1 MTDPGAP
8 FWVPSAALQR
18 HVNRAAT
25 GRPDIDWL
33 THVRAHHLP
42 AALPRV
48 LVVGC
53 GDGFL
58 ERSLAKAPGAGAI
71 TAVDADAAAVARAR
85 RQSQRRGLARVTH
98 AVFDPDR
105 GPPPAGPWDV
115 IFVHGVL
122 HHAARPEELLRSL
135 HDALSPWGR
144 LVFVEYVGPD
154 RFQYSQ
160 AHRAIVDRYARLLPE
175 RLRDPRP
182 DPAALARALPHE
194 AARSAELLGLA
205 RRTLAQEALYSG
217 SGELLHPLLSG
228 LEGRFGKDPADD
240 ERVLEV
246 LCAAEARLTR
256 DGRLPDAFAIFV
268 GRRRSGAERM
278 T

>member
-33 THVRAHHLP
+33 THVRAHHLA

-53 GDGFL
+53 GNGFL

-71 TAVDADAAAVARAR
+71 TAVDADAAAVESARLQA
-85 RQSQRRGLARVTH
+85 QRRGLARVTH
-98 AVFDPDR
+98 TVFDPDR
-105 GPPPAGPWDV
+105 GTPPAGPWDAV
-115 IFVHGVL
+115 LVHGVL

-135 HDALSPWGR
+135 HDSLAPRGR
-144 LVFVEYVGPD
+144 LVFIEYVGPD
-154 RFQYSQ
+154 RFQYSE
-160 AHRAIVDRYARLLPE
+160 AHRAIVARYARLLPE
-175 RLRDPRP
+175 RLRCPRP
-182 DPAALARALPHE
+182 DPAAIASARPHE

-205 RRTLAQEALYSG
+205 RRTLAEDALYSR

-246 LCAAEARLTR
+246 LCAAEARLAR
-256 DGRLPDAFAIFV
+256 EGRLPDAFAIFV
-268 GRRRSGAERM
+268 GHRRSGADRM

>member
-18 HVNRAAT
+18 HLNRAAS
-25 GRPDIDWL
+25 GRPDVDWL

-42 AALPRV
+42 AALTRV

-58 ERSLAKAPGAGAI
+58 ERALARTPGAGAI
-71 TAVDADAAAVARAR
+71 TGVDADAAAVERAR
-85 RQSQRRGLARVTH
+85 RQAERRGLARVTY
-98 AVFDPDR
+98 AAFEPDR
-105 GPPPAGPWDV
+105 DGPPSGPWDA
-115 IFVHGVL
+115 ILVHGVL
-122 HHAARPEELLRSL
+122 HHAARPEELLRRL
-135 HDALSPWGR
+135 HDSLAPRGR

-154 RFQYSQ
+154 RFRYSE

-175 RLRDPRP
+175 RLRGARP
-182 DPAALARALPHE
+182 HPAALLRTRPHE
-194 AARSAELLGLA
+194 AAHSTELLGLA
-205 RRTLAQEALYSG
+205 RRVLAEEAVYSG
-217 SGELLHPLLSG
+217 GGGLLHPLLSG
-228 LEGRFGKDPADD
+228 LEGNFGKDPAGD
-240 ERVLEV
+240 EGALEV
-246 LCAAEARLTR
+246 LCSAEARLSR

-268 GRRRSGAERM
+268 GRRRSGPEQM